1 METRD
6 ISCGYS
12 YDSCNSQ
19 SGSSLAYSNDVIA
32 GGSTLVEQ
40 SDNLNNSS
48 NILKSLLN
56 WPPVNLEFH
65 NLTYEVP
72 DVDKEKKRILHSV
85 SGEFRPGELTA
96 IMGPSG
102 AGKTTLLNILASF
115 GAKQLSGEIRINE
128 NLRDVKTFRK
138 MSRYIMQNDT
148 IDPHFTVLES
158 MMLAAGLKL
167 GTTLPQQ
174 QRMQIINEILTMLR
188 LQKAA
193 NTKGLRLSGGERK
206 RLCIAMELVNNPPI
220 IFLDEP
226 TTGLDD
232 ISSSQCV
239 ALLRRIAHAGRTV
252 ICSIHTP
259 PAKLFEMFD
268 KVYIMAEGECIYQ
281 GSVPNI
287 VPYLA
292 HIGLTCPL
300 TYNPAD
306 FIIET
311 ACHEYGDYHSS
322 MVNAVENGKIYRWLP
337 KSESDN
343 LNSTRRNKSETTS
356 GVSSFDE
363 IEKFEMEI
371 DKKLLRPQ
379 STWWQQYRL
388 LLMRMLTRMWRD
400 KFYFKMKFSVKFV
413 MSLLVGAMYTG
424 VGNDATKALFNF
436 GFAFTI
442 IIAYLYMPMMP
453 ILLEFPSEIRLLK
466 REYFNQWYRLS
477 SYFVALVTSK
487 LPSMLI
493 MALMYITI
501 VYLMSNQPL
510 ELYRFVMVCLVAILT
525 GQISESLGLLLS
537 SRLNLVNSMFMGPVT
552 AVPLILLSTFGMGYG
567 KGTYISP
574 FMRFI
579 MNCSYLRHSM
589 EGIMEALYGYN
600 RSDTICPPTEIFC
613 MFKSAKFLRVIL
625 GFENLNYTFSIVCLG
640 IFYII
645 FTVLAFALI
654 KHRLSTSGTTHP
666 FIQKI
671 NKYLIKYFN
680 FSTYK

>member
-239 ALLRRIAHAGRTV
+239 TLLRRIAHAGRTV

-268 KVYIMAEGECIYQ
+268 KVYIMAE
-281 GSVPNI
+281 
-287 VPYLA
+287 
-292 HIGLTCPL
+292 
-300 TYNPAD
+300 
-306 FIIET
+306 
-311 ACHEYGDYHSS
+311 
-322 MVNAVENGKIYRWLP
+322 ENGKIYRWLP

-510 ELYRFVMVCLVAILT
+510 ELYRFVMVYLVAILT

>member
-19 SGSSLAYSNDVIA
+19 SGSSLAYSNDVMATGNI
-32 GGSTLVEQ
+32 LVEQ
-40 SDNLNNSS
+40 SDILNNSS

-65 NLTYEVP
+65 NLIYEVP
-72 DVDKEKKRILHSV
+72 DVDKGKKRILQNV
-85 SGEFRPGELTA
+85 NGEFKSGELTA

-102 AGKTTLLNILASF
+102 AGKTTLLNILAGF
-115 GAKQLSGEIRINE
+115 GAKHSSGEILVNE
-128 NLRDVKTFRK
+128 NPRDMKTFRK
-138 MSRYIMQNDT
+138 MSRYIMQNDM

-158 MMLAAGLKL
+158 MMLSAGLKL
-167 GTTLPQQ
+167 GTTIPQEQ
-174 QRMQIINEILTMLR
+174 KMQIINEILTMLR

-206 RLCIAMELVNNPPI
+206 RLSIAMELVNNPPI

-232 ISSSQCV
+232 TSSSQCI

-281 GSVPNI
+281 GSVSNI

-292 HIGLTCPL
+292 YVGLTCPL

-306 FIIET
+306 FIIEA
-311 ACHEYGDYHSS
+311 ACREYGDYHSS
-322 MVNAVENGKIYRWLP
+322 MVNTIENGKIYRWLP
-337 KSESDN
+337 KSEEN
-343 LNSTRRNKSETTS
+343 LNSTKPTKSETTS

-363 IEKFEMEI
+363 IEKYKMEI
-371 DKKLLRPQ
+371 DKELLQRQ

-400 KFYFKMKFSVKFV
+400 KFNFRMKFLVKLIIA
-413 MSLLVGAMYTG
+413 LLVGAAYTD
-424 VGNDATKALFNF
+424 VGNDATKALFNI

-442 IIAYLYMPMMP
+442 IIAYLYVPMMP
-453 ILLEFPSEIRLLK
+453 VLLEFPAEVRLLK

-477 SYFVALVTSK
+477 SYFVALITSK
-487 LPSMLI
+487 LPSMLL
-493 MALMYITI
+493 MGLMYISI

-510 ELYRFVMVCLVAILT
+510 ELYRFAMLYLVAILT
-525 GQISESLGLLLS
+525 GQTSESLGLLLS
-537 SRLNLVNSMFMGPVT
+537 SRLNLVNAMFIGPVT
-552 AVPLILLSTFGMGYG
+552 AVPLILLSTYGMGYG
-567 KGTYISP
+567 KDTYISP
-574 FMRFI
+574 FMRFV
-579 MNCSYLRHSM
+579 MNCSYMRHSM
-589 EGIMEALYGYN
+589 EAIVEALYGYN
-600 RSDTICPPTEIFC
+600 RSDSICPPTEIFC
-613 MFKSAKFLRVIL
+613 VFKNAKFLRAVL
-625 GFENLNYTFSIVCLG
+625 GFENLNYTFSIACLSL
-640 IFYII
+640 FYII
-645 FTVLAFALI
+645 FTALAFALI
-654 KHRLSTSGTTHP
+654 KHRLSTSGSTHP
-666 FIQKI
+666 IIQRF

-680 FSTYK
+680 FSTFK

>member
-19 SGSSLAYSNDVIA
+19 SGRSSLAYSNDVIA

-115 GAKQLSGEIRINE
+115 GTKQSSGEVRINE
-128 NLRDVKTFRK
+128 NIRDVKTFRK

-158 MMLAAGLKL
+158 MMLSAGLKL

-268 KVYIMAEGECIYQ
+268 KV
-281 GSVPNI
+281 
-287 VPYLA
+287 
-292 HIGLTCPL
+292 
-300 TYNPAD
+300 
-306 FIIET
+306 
-311 ACHEYGDYHSS
+311 S

-343 LNSTRRNKSETTS
+343 VNSTRPNKSETTS

-400 KFYFKMKFSVKFV
+400 KFYFKMKFSVKFI
-413 MSLLVGAMYTG
+413 MALLVGAMYTG

-510 ELYRFVMVCLVAILT
+510 ELYRFVMVYLVAILT

-600 RSDTICPPTEIFC
+600 RSDTICPPTEMFC
-613 MFKSAKFLRVIL
+613 MFKSARFLRVIL

-640 IFYII
+640 VFYII

-680 FSTYK
+680 FNTYK

>member
-268 KVYIMAEGECIYQ
+268 KVYIMAE
-281 GSVPNI
+281 
-287 VPYLA
+287 
-292 HIGLTCPL
+292 
-300 TYNPAD
+300 
-306 FIIET
+306 
-311 ACHEYGDYHSS
+311 
-322 MVNAVENGKIYRWLP
+322 ENGKIYRWLP

-510 ELYRFVMVCLVAILT
+510 ELYRFVMVYLVAILT

-537 SRLNLVNSMFMGPVT
+537 SRLNLVV
-552 AVPLILLSTFGMGYG
+552 
-567 KGTYISP
+567 K
-574 FMRFI
+574 
-579 MNCSYLRHSM
+579 
-589 EGIMEALYGYN
+589 
-600 RSDTICPPTEIFC
+600 
-613 MFKSAKFLRVIL
+613 
-625 GFENLNYTFSIVCLG
+625 
-640 IFYII
+640 
-645 FTVLAFALI
+645 
-654 KHRLSTSGTTHP
+654 
-666 FIQKI
+666 
-671 NKYLIKYFN
+671 
-680 FSTYK
+680 